1 MKCIRFP
8 KTGEIR
14 RVADQKALNL
24 VRSNG
29 WEYIPKAVWKEQVRD
44 IKKSKKNER
53 RKKGLSGKTNRLLAK
68 TTAFWRKKTQ
78 KKFAVFL
85 PPKFAPY

>member
-14 RVADQKALNL
+14 RVADQKASNL

-44 IKKSKKNER
+44 IKKSKKNEG
-53 RKKGLSGKTNRLLAK
+53 RKQE
-68 TTAFWRKKTQ
+68 KKDE
-78 KKFAVFL
+78 
-85 PPKFAPY
+85 